1 MEESISKYNI
11 NKNLMEIDDDTT
23 DHKCEESINELL
35 KIIFLTSKIINSKMI
50 KINEDFNNIIKF
62 KNNIIDIKF
71 DLLAIHNILYQNNIN
86 FEKIFDNNK
95 NLDNANNSMNF
106 NKKIIFKINK
116 LKYKIKFMINH
127 HKNNLEDK
135 NMINNYKKKKI
146 YLKICDKFCITYRGI
161 YHLKKDSKKF
171 YKIFTKN
178 QIYGSKYESY
188 KKKENKNIFQ
198 NYYYNFRK
206 NIMDNQDN
214 LFKSSLY
221 EKEKINIE
229 DNNCLLNNMDE
240 IKYLE
245 KKDNLDKSRLY
256 SIINANKSNSSK
268 KEIKKE
274 VKKKDRNKFIPNS
287 YDKYIEYVLKKI

>member
-11 NKNLMEIDDDTT
+11 NKKLMEIDDDTT

-106 NKKIIFKINK
+106 NKKIIFKIQK

-127 HKNNLEDK
+127 HKKNLEDK
-135 NMINNYKKKKI
+135 NPNNNYKKKKI

-229 DNNCLLNNMDE
+229 VNNCLLNNMDE

-245 KKDNLDKSRLY
+245 KKDNLDKS
-256 SIINANKSNSSK
+256 I
-268 KEIKKE
+268 
-274 VKKKDRNKFIPNS
+274 D
-287 YDKYIEYVLKKI
+287 YIL

>member
-1 MEESISKYNI
+1 MV
-11 NKNLMEIDDDTT
+11 L
-23 DHKCEESINELL
+23 
-35 KIIFLTSKIINSKMI
+35 
-50 KINEDFNNIIKF
+50 
-62 KNNIIDIKF
+62 
-71 DLLAIHNILYQNNIN
+71 
-86 FEKIFDNNK
+86 
-95 NLDNANNSMNF
+95 
-106 NKKIIFKINK
+106 
-116 LKYKIKFMINH
+116 
-127 HKNNLEDK
+127 
-135 NMINNYKKKKI
+135 NMKVI
-146 YLKICDKFCITYRGI
+146 
-161 YHLKKDSKKF
+161 
-171 YKIFTKN
+171 
-178 QIYGSKYESY
+178 

-268 KEIKKE
+268 KEIVKE
-274 VKKKDRNKFIPNS
+274 VKKKDRNEFIQNS

>member
-1 MEESISKYNI
+1 
-11 NKNLMEIDDDTT
+11 MEIYDSTI
-23 DHKCEESINELL
+23 DHKCEKSINELL

-106 NKKIIFKINK
+106 NKKIIFKIQK

-127 HKNNLEDK
+127 HKKNLEDK
-135 NMINNYKKKKI
+135 NPNNNYKKKKI

-245 KKDNLDKSRLY
+245 KKDNLDKSRIF
-256 SIINANKSNSSK
+256 SIINSNKSNTSK
-268 KEIKKE
+268 KHIEKE
-274 VKKKDRNKFIPNS
+274 VKKIDINEFIPNS
-287 YDKYIEYVLKKI
+287 YDKYIEYFLKKYNFNNII

>member
-11 NKNLMEIDDDTT
+11 NKKLMEIDDNTT
-23 DHKCEESINELL
+23 DHKCKESVNELL
-35 KIIFLTSKIINSKMI
+35 KIIFLNSKIIKTKILKI
-50 KINEDFNNIIKF
+50 KEDINNIIKF

-71 DLLAIHNILYQNNIN
+71 YLFAIHNILYQNNIN

-95 NLDNANNSMNF
+95 NLDNANGSKNF
-106 NKKIIFKINK
+106 NKKLIFKIKK
-116 LKYKIKFMINH
+116 LKDKKKFIINH

-135 NMINNYKKKKI
+135 NMINNYKKKKKC
-146 YLKICDKFCITYRGI
+146 LKISDKFCITYKGI
-161 YHLKKDSKKF
+161 YCLKKESKKF

-178 QIYGSKYESY
+178 KIYCSKYERF

-198 NYYYNFRK
+198 IYYYNFGK
-206 NIMDNQDN
+206 NIIDNQNN
-214 LFKSSLY
+214 LFKASLN

-245 KKDNLDKSRLY
+245 KKDNLDKSRIF
-256 SIINANKSNSSK
+256 SIINSNKFNTSK
-268 KEIKKE
+268 KHIEKE
-274 VKKKDRNKFIPNS
+274 VKKIDINEFIPNS
-287 YDKYIEYVLKKI
+287 YDKYIEHFLKKI

>member
-1 MEESISKYNI
+1 
-11 NKNLMEIDDDTT
+11 MEIDDDNTI
-23 DHKCEESINELL
+23 DHKCEKSINELL

-106 NKKIIFKINK
+106 NKKIIFKIQK

-127 HKNNLEDK
+127 HKKNLEDK
-135 NMINNYKKKKI
+135 NPNNNYKKKKI

-268 KEIKKE
+268 KEIEKE
-274 VKKKDRNKFIPNS
+274 VKKKDRNEFIPNS
-287 YDKYIEYVLKKI
+287 YDKFIEYILKKI

>member
-1 MEESISKYNI
+1 
-11 NKNLMEIDDDTT
+11 MEIDDNTI
-23 DHKCEESINELL
+23 DHKCEKSINELL

-106 NKKIIFKINK
+106 NKKIIFKIQK

-127 HKNNLEDK
+127 HKKNLEDK
-135 NMINNYKKKKI
+135 NPNNNYKKKKI
-146 YLKICDKFCITYRGI
+146 YLKICDKFCITYIGI

-268 KEIKKE
+268 KEIVKE
-274 VKKKDRNKFIPNS
+274 VKKKDRNEFIQNS